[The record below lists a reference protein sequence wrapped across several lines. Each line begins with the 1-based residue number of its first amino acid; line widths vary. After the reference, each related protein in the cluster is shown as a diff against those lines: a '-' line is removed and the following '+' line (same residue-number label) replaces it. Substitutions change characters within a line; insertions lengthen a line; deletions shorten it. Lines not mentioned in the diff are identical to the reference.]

1 MLIRSSLSLTHAH
14 NKIFHF
20 HPPTSPTTMSA
31 HNRKARIIF
40 LKSQDSADVL
50 KGHNSKKPA
59 TNASQ
64 SYLKSRRSI
73 ARAESRQNIIGFV
86 DKNVKDLEKER
97 RKTEKLDH
105 SRLRNI
111 FHKKKRRY
119 DDKLKRKGKGK
130 AKAKAKANSSN
141 SSNATPPQS
150 ETRPLNDDELI
161 VQGVLRRYP
170 TFQCICFSDHQEMA
184 EAELIANITNTSP
197 TELRRL
203 KIKLTERLKAS
214 LGITE
219 EDSSVADS
227 DHLIEIYDDNE
238 SDVTSLTSITSFA
251 NLSSSLSA
259 SLSGFELARKSSTT
273 LSKPSSSSFHLTS
286 LTSIPDDNT
295 NIISVGGLAIMN
307 GKYTGTICPN
317 SGKPHG
323 TGKLVYRG
331 KKGIY
336 DGEWKQGRW
345 NGKGKHMKPNGD
357 EYEGQFLDNLYH
369 GEGVFKYHETK
380 RRFEGQY
387 VMGDRVKGTMRYAD
401 GSVYKGQFYHG
412 RRHGRGGY
420 MFKDGSRYK
429 GDFVKDLMQGIGEL
443 RFRDGSKYV
452 GEWKRGKHDGIG
464 NMHSPSGMLCWAGTW
479 KNGKQVRAE
488 PSSS

>member
-1 MLIRSSLSLTHAH
+1 
-14 NKIFHF
+14 
-20 HPPTSPTTMSA
+20 MSA
-31 HNRKARIIF
+31 HNLKARINVF
-40 LKSQDSADVL
+40 KSQDPADIR
-50 KGHNSKKPA
+50 KGHNSKKPS

-64 SYLKSRRSI
+64 SYLKSRRSV
-73 ARAESRQNIIGFV
+73 ARAESRKNIVGFV
-86 DKNVKDLEKER
+86 DKNIKDFEQER
-97 RKTEKLDH
+97 RKTDKLDH
-105 SRLRNI
+105 SILRNI

-119 DDKLKRKGKGK
+119 DDKLKRKGK
-130 AKAKAKANSSN
+130 AKPKGNSSN
-141 SSNATPPQS
+141 TSPAQT
-150 ETRPLNDDELI
+150 ETSPLNDDELI

-170 TFQCICFSDHQEMA
+170 TSQCICFSDHQEMA

-203 KIKLTERLKAS
+203 KVKLTERLKTR

-219 EDSSVADS
+219 EDSSVTDS

-251 NLSSSLSA
+251 NLSSSVTA
-259 SLSGFELARKSSTT
+259 SLSGFEKSSTT
-273 LSKPSSSSFHLTS
+273 LSKPSSSSFQIIS
-286 LTSIPDDNT
+286 LTTIADDDT
-295 NIISVGGLAIMN
+295 NMISVGGLAIMN

-336 DGEWKQGRW
+336 EGEWKQGRW
-345 NGKGKHMKPNGD
+345 SGTGKHMKPNGD
-357 EYEGQFLDNLYH
+357 VYEGHFLDNLYH

-387 VMGDRVKGTMRYAD
+387 VMGERVKGTMKYAD
-401 GSVYKGQFYHG
+401 GSVYRGQFYHG
-412 RRHGRGGY
+412 RRHGRGSY
-420 MFKDGSRYK
+420 TFKDGSRYK

-443 RFRDGSKYV
+443 RFRDGSQYD

-464 NMHSPSGMLCWAGTW
+464 NMHSPGGMLCWAGTW
-479 KNGKQVRAE
+479 KSGKQVRSE
-488 PSSS
+488 QSSS